1 MQRNEAESEE
11 GKQRNRRGIASSC
24 LGNAARTVLHELLLL
39 ESGMHLLAV
48 RIERAESAV
57 GSSRRRS
64 ESSEAFDRI
73 RNSRVRKWTI
83 LSRKRG
89 NWRRRTSILWVA
101 KRRGVNERDRGA
113 RNAERSGGAAKAERR
128 AKKSSAKRCS
138 YRGIE
143 RRADGGAQRS
153 AWREKRGEARR

>member
-1 MQRNEAESEE
+1 MRRPITGRFVPFLLPLAAGLPMQRNEAESEE

-48 RIERAESAV
+48 RIEGAESAV

-73 RNSRVRKWTI
+73 RNSRVRK
-83 LSRKRG
+83 
-89 NWRRRTSILWVA
+89 
-101 KRRGVNERDRGA
+101 
-113 RNAERSGGAAKAERR
+113 
-128 AKKSSAKRCS
+128 
-138 YRGIE
+138 
-143 RRADGGAQRS
+143 
-153 AWREKRGEARR
+153 